1 MKKTVLHQ
9 LLQFAQLFIAIPFC
23 FLVLQG
29 KAQNA
34 FNSSDGW
41 GNGWGNGVA
50 MSTSAGASLIYTTKN
65 TLGGNVARYFRFLG
79 SGSPCSEYQPNNGN
93 TDLLLNVNQTYTSS
107 NMQCGSTKSFF
118 VTVPNTTDNWVFK
131 SAGISAQ
138 QIVVFRVQGNIN
150 TVNAVAQSPS
160 TVFPGQNVTIAAT
173 MSANQTVGQ
182 NVYLRYSLD
191 NWTTSTVIQM
201 NYSGTAATATIAA
214 TTTTNIA
221 NQTVRYYVFTS
232 GTANVA
238 TNGSNADLYTINL
251 DNNGGSNYS
260 YTVTNGWVTSQAGN
274 WSDAATWTAN
284 AVPPTS
290 ISLGV
295 VNLNHDVVLNQAA
308 TTSAIVIN
316 LGASLTG
323 SDGVSRVLTIASG
336 GAFTNNSLN
345 NGGYNATAT
354 SSVNFLGTGT
364 INGTSATTFNTVVC
378 NGALTGS
385 FNVAVGGTVTMN
397 STASVSGTIT
407 TLGSSI
413 FNGSAGASTI
423 NNLTLNGAA
432 TLTKV
437 SQVNG
442 ILQLNAGGSLSTTQ
456 TYGTSATLVYSTGV
470 PTTSTNR
477 EWPTTS
483 GPRNITLSST
493 GTSVTLNGAKTING
507 TLTIGAAT
515 TLDVDSINNYGISI
529 GSGGTIVD
537 NGTFLSRIGTV
548 TFTGIGTITGAI
560 TFFNVVIAGSV
571 NFGTASTIGSG
582 GSLQINAG
590 GAVSANAPFYNA
602 ESTLIYNTNNT
613 YGRGLEWSKT
623 SGGGYPCH
631 VVITN
636 NTTLNIGN
644 GGTGIARQ
652 CAGTLTINSG
662 STFSMNLSPMTG
674 SVNVLGHVVNN
685 GNLILSGNVGG
696 DLYVTGNFT
705 NNGTFTHNNR
715 VVYFNGTS
723 PTISGTNLNSTGATN
738 SFAFISI
745 KNGVNL
751 NLNTPITVNNDIF
764 FNPDYY
770 TYSSHDDWDVNTNN
784 SGYYWDTLSGKLA
797 NAYLER
803 YSRNYTMPN
812 GKNAV
817 VRFAQ
822 NISGRN
828 NAIDSGWQ
836 DIDARLPVAPNTNLS
851 MRVQTYHPGNKT
863 GSCLPYPKI
872 QVAISGL
879 YESITTLNSA
889 PIVTIPDAS
898 AAGIVVT
905 HNSSYDIYFDKPGT
919 LTDTGG
925 NYLAMM
931 IWLNK
936 SGSNG
941 PAGERL
947 KWINPTT
954 NAYEDSLL
962 VDSVVYYLYG
972 RQYFTNNNIIINF
985 VRKVPSTNPGNIDIL
1000 SLMNFICPQGAA
1012 YGRYFYYTDGNGPQ
1026 MMRANLTG
1034 ATLADFNFGFEIFKA
1049 INNNNAERFK
1059 KGLTFSIDQFTATF
1073 NKN

>member
-1 MKKTVLHQ
+1 MKKNALQQVLR
-9 LLQFAQLFIAIPFC
+9 FVQLFIVIQLC
-23 FLVLQG
+23 FAVLPIR
-29 KAQNA
+29 AQNA
-34 FNSSDGW
+34 FNSGDGW
-41 GNGWGNGVA
+41 GNGWGNAVA

-93 TDLLLNVNQTYTSS
+93 ADLLLNVNQTYTAS

-131 SAGISAQ
+131 SAGISTQ
-138 QIVVFRVQGNIN
+138 QIVFFRVQGNIN

-160 TVFPGQNVTIAAT
+160 TVFPGQNVTITAT

-260 YTVTNGWVTSQAGN
+260 YTVANGWATSQAGN

-284 AVPPTS
+284 AVPPTAN
-290 ISLGV
+290 SLGV

-308 TTSAIVIN
+308 TVSTITIN

-364 INGTSATTFNTVVC
+364 INGTSATTFNSVVC

-483 GPRNITLSST
+483 GPRNVTLSSA
-493 GTSVTLNGAKTING
+493 GTLVILNGAKTING

-515 TLDVDSINNYGISI
+515 TLDVDSLSNYGITMASGSI
-529 GSGGTIVD
+529 FLN
-537 NGTFLSRIGTV
+537 NGTFLSRVGTV
-548 TFTGIGTITGAI
+548 SFTGTGTISGVI
-560 TFFNVVIAGSV
+560 NFYNVVIAGSV
-571 NFGTASTIGSG
+571 NFGTASTIASG
-582 GSLQINAG
+582 GSLQINTG
-590 GAVSANAPFYNA
+590 GTISTNAPFYSNQ
-602 ESTLIYNTNNT
+602 STLIYSTNNT

-623 SGGGYPCH
+623 SGAGYPWH

-644 GGTGIARQ
+644 NGAGIARQ
-652 CAGTLTINSG
+652 CAGNLTINSG
-662 STFSMNLSPMTG
+662 STFSMNISAMTA
-674 SVNVLGHVVNN
+674 SVIVLGNVVNN
-685 GNLILSGNVGG
+685 GNLILSGSVGG
-696 DLYVTGNFT
+696 NLCVVGNFT

-715 VVYFNGTS
+715 TVFFNGS
-723 PTISGTNLNSTGATN
+723 SQTIDGANLNSTGSTN
-738 SFAFISI
+738 SFAFISL
-745 KNGVNL
+745 KNGTNL
-751 NLNTPITVNNDIF
+751 NFNTPITVNNDII

-770 TYSSHDDWDVNTNN
+770 TYSSHDDWDVSANN
-784 SGYYWDTLSGKLA
+784 SGYYWDTLAGRLS
-797 NAYLER
+797 NSYLER

-828 NAIDSGWQ
+828 NANDSGWQ
-836 DIDARLPVAPNTNLS
+836 DINARLPVAPNTNMMMS
-851 MRVQTYHPGNKT
+851 VQTYHPGNKT

-872 QVAISGL
+872 QVALTGL
-879 YESITTLNSA
+879 YETITTLNSTSA
-889 PIVTIPDAS
+889 VTIPNPTTS
-898 AAGIVVT
+898 GIT
-905 HNSSYDIYFDKPGT
+905 IKHNTAYDIYFDKPGT

-936 SGSNG
+936 TANIG

-954 NAYEDSLL
+954 NAYEDSLYM
-962 VDSVVYYLYG
+962 DSVVYYLYG

-985 VRKVPSTNPGNIDIL
+985 VRKEPTNNPGNINVL
-1000 SLMNFICPQGAA
+1000 NLMNFICPQGAA

-1034 ATLADFNFGFEIFKA
+1034 ATLVDFNFGFEIFNA
-1049 INNNNAERFK
+1049 SNNNNTDRFQ
-1059 KGLTFSIDQFTATF
+1059 KGLTFSIDQFTTTF